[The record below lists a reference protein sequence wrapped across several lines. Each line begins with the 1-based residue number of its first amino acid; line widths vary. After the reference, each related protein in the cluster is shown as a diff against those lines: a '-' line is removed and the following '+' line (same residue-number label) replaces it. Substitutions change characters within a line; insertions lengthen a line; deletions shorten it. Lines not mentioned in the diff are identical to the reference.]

1 MTPRVPPASA
11 TLGTMPH
18 DIPPIDTLPRATPA
32 RDAAPVEPPARDTPP
47 GRTSS
52 DGRADV
58 TSPDAAPRRPG
69 DDRRTE
75 RPVPPT
81 ATRFSEERRT
91 ELARRTRDG
100 TLDRV
105 RRGVYLPPVPADA
118 SPAQLRR
125 ELVLRRVS
133 AVAERLSS
141 AYWFSHTSAAL
152 LHGCWTWR
160 LADVVHVTQLRPPK
174 AAQTR
179 EPALRRHWTPLPV
192 RDRTLVAGLPV
203 TTLERTVVDCARS
216 LPGAQALVV
225 ADSALRAGADP
236 AVLGALLAEA
246 AGRRGVRRARA
257 VVGLADARSE
267 SPGES
272 VVRWVVHDAGLPAPV
287 PGLEVP
293 TWRGSLWV
301 DLGWPEHRVAV
312 EFDGAVKYSGGGFG
326 DPRSRLQQEKA
337 RHDALVEAGWVVL
350 RVVWADL
357 GDPATIV
364 RRVERALRR

>member
-1 MTPRVPPASA
+1 MLHDTAPSDG
-11 TLGTMPH
+11 LPH
-18 DIPPIDTLPRATPA
+18 DGGGPHRGVPSRA
-32 RDAAPVEPPARDTPP
+32 
-47 GRTSS
+47 S
-52 DGRADV
+52 
-58 TSPDAAPRRPG
+58 PRRPG
-69 DDRRTE
+69 DDRRVE

-81 ATRFSEERRT
+81 AVRFSEGRRT
-91 ELARRTRDG
+91 ELARRARDG

-105 RRGVYLPPVPADA
+105 RRGVYLPPVAADL

-125 ELVLRRVS
+125 ELVLRRVR

-141 AYWFSHTSAAL
+141 PYWFSHASAAL

-179 EPALRRHWTPLPV
+179 DPTLRRHWTTLGA
-192 RDRTLVAGLPV
+192 RDRAVVAGLPV

-236 AVLGALLAEA
+236 AVLTVLLAEA
-246 AGRRGVRRARA
+246 TGGRGVRGARD

-272 VVRWVVHDAGLPAPV
+272 VVRWVLHEAGLPAPV
-287 PGLEVP
+287 PGLEVS

-312 EFDGAVKYSGGGFG
+312 EFDGGVKYSGGSFG
-326 DPRSRLQQEKA
+326 DPRSRLEHEKT

-350 RVVWADL
+350 RIVWADL

>member
-1 MTPRVPPASA
+1 M
-11 TLGTMPH
+11 
-18 DIPPIDTLPRATPA
+18 
-32 RDAAPVEPPARDTPP
+32 
-47 GRTSS
+47 
-52 DGRADV
+52 
-58 TSPDAAPRRPG
+58 
-69 DDRRTE
+69 E
-75 RPVPPT
+75 RPAPPT

-91 ELARRTRDG
+91 ELARRTRAG

-105 RRGVYLPPVPADA
+105 RRGVYLPPVPDDL

-133 AVAERLSS
+133 AVAERLSN

-179 EPALRRHWTPLPV
+179 EPTLRRHWTDLPD
-192 RDRTLVAGLPV
+192 RDRAVVTGLPV

-236 AVLGALLAEA
+236 AVLAVLLAEA
-246 AGRRGVRRARA
+246 VGGRGVQGARA
-257 VVGLADARSE
+257 VVGLADARAE

-272 VVRWVVHDAGLPAPV
+272 VVRWILHEAGLAAPV

-293 TWRGSLWV
+293 TWGGSLWV

-326 DPRSRLQQEKA
+326 DARSRLQQEKV

-357 GDPATIV
+357 GDPAAIV

>member
-1 MTPRVPPASA
+1 
-11 TLGTMPH
+11 MPS
-18 DIPPIDTLPRATPA
+18 DLAPQAGLPRTSSVLRETPA
-32 RDAAPVEPPARDTPP
+32 RESPVRDTVP
-47 GRTSS
+47 GRTPSHHPATAS
-52 DGRADV
+52 
-58 TSPDAAPRRPG
+58 SPDEAPRRPG
-69 DDRRTE
+69 DERRTE
-75 RPVPPT
+75 RPAPPT
-81 ATRFSEERRT
+81 AIRFTEERRT
-91 ELARRTRDG
+91 ELARRTRAG

-105 RRGVYLPPVPADA
+105 RRGVYLPPAAADL

-133 AVAERLSS
+133 AVSERLSS

-152 LHGCWTWR
+152 LHGCCTWR

-192 RDRTLVAGLPV
+192 RDRTLVGGLPV

-216 LPGAQALVV
+216 LPGAQGLVV

-236 AVLGALLAEA
+236 AVLAVLLAEA
-246 AGRRGVRRARA
+246 AGGRGVRGARA
-257 VVGLADARSE
+257 VVGLADARAE

-272 VVRWVVHDAGLPAPV
+272 VVRWILHEAGLPAAV

-312 EFDGAVKYSGGGFG
+312 EFDGAVKYSGGDFG
-326 DPRSRLQQEKA
+326 DPRSRLVQEKA

-357 GDPATIV
+357 ADPATIV